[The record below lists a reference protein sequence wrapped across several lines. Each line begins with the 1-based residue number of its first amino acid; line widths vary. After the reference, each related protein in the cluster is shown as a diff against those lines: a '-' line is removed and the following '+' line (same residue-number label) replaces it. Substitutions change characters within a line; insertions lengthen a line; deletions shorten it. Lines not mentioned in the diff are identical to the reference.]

1 VVLSHSSVGPLRSRH
16 RGGAPLACGIGF
28 LRAWRK
34 EERRSLR
41 GQPLPW
47 RRLATGSLVLA
58 SLLAVDGWIRIDGLR
73 ADYTARLQQAKAIL
87 KASSD
92 GIARST
98 FDWAKYDNLYDW
110 FGGQAPNFTAN
121 ELEAT
126 PLFDGGAI
134 FLLFETDG
142 RLRLSYSRRG
152 YNHPTDL
159 ALLAC
164 TQSNLGRLRSL
175 KDLVPLICPGDAAQ
189 PYLGVATWVTNNAST
204 APPRGSLAMLEPLI
218 KPAFG
223 PAYNDPLHWLAQRIP
238 QLSSPQ
244 PAVQR
249 QGGEAPSAPLMD
261 PSFYG
266 PQGTPLA
273 LAQEQLQLPW
283 LRQWLRDLLVGLGF
297 GAGLLG
303 VRAVMLMER
312 RRQLLIRRNIERS
325 SERRFRQ
332 VSRELDLLLTR
343 MGMGPLGPEGEE
355 GVMARLIEGESA
367 QATPLLAAA
376 PMEQKLER
384 LTSRFQRFLERAR
397 NLALLDPLT
406 QLPNRRYFMEQ
417 MQRQVARCRSQ
428 QQGLAI
434 LFVDVDKFKNIN
446 DSYGHAV
453 GDAALVKV
461 ADQLRQITRDQD
473 FLGRYGGDEFA
484 ILIELGGAADSSDPS
499 TRSSLMALARRL
511 ASPFHGAVELEG
523 MQVELT
529 ISVGIALIEPSDADG
544 EAAMRRSDI
553 AMYRAKQ
560 TSGNHIA
567 FFDAKE
573 SDGHLDSYR
582 LYGDLRQAI
591 RDNAFQV
598 VFQPILDRN
607 GQVHAL
613 EALARWTHPVRGPVA
628 PDVFLDLAERYRQIN
643 PLTDHLIQLSLHSF
657 QDWANTHGAL
667 RLSLNLPPSKL
678 ADPQLVEQLDRE
690 LQTHGLPAQRLTI
703 EVTEQSVLQTNAV
716 VSANLRQLRERGV
729 LISLDDFGTGYSS
742 LSLLGTLQPD
752 EVKIDR
758 SFVMAMAADSY
769 ARQIVTL
776 VVDMAQRMGLRVVAE
791 GVEDQGVLE
800 DLLDL
805 GVSHFQGF
813 HFSRPLPSDQL
824 QQCWPAGP
832 SITNDS
838 RAGAIGEDGD

>member
-1 VVLSHSSVGPLRSRH
+1 MD
-16 RGGAPLACGIGF
+16 AIKAN
-28 LRAWRK
+28 
-34 EERRSLR
+34 
-41 GQPLPW
+41 
-47 RRLATGSLVLA
+47 
-58 SLLAVDGWIRIDGLR
+58 
-73 ADYTARLQQAKAIL
+73 YTEKLQQAKAIL
-87 KASSD
+87 QASSD
-92 GIARST
+92 GVARST
-98 FDWAKYDNLYDW
+98 FDWAKYDTLYEW
-110 FGGQAPNFTAN
+110 FGGQAPNFNAN

-126 PLFDGGAI
+126 TLFDGGAI
-134 FLLFETDG
+134 FLFFETDG
-142 RLRLSYSRRG
+142 RLRLSYSLRG
-152 YNHPTDL
+152 YNHPSDL

-164 TQSNLGRLRSL
+164 TQSNLGRLQSL
-175 KDLVPLICPGDAAQ
+175 KDRVQLICQGVAGQ
-189 PYLGVATWVTNNAST
+189 PYLGVATLITNNISS

-223 PAYNDPLHWLAQRIP
+223 PAYNEPLHWLLQRIP
-238 QLSSPQ
+238 QLRAPK
-244 PAVQR
+244 PVDQR
-249 QGGEAPSAPLMD
+249 QGGEATTNPLMA
-261 PSFYG
+261 PNFYG
-266 PQGTPLA
+266 VQGLPLSVA
-273 LAQEQLQLPW
+273 KEQFQLPW
-283 LRQWLRDLLVGLGF
+283 LRQLGRDLLVGLGF

-303 VRAVMLMER
+303 VRTVMLMER
-312 RRQLLIRRNIERS
+312 RRQLLIRRSIERD
-325 SERRFRQ
+325 SERRLRQ
-332 VSRELDLLLTR
+332 ASRDLDLLLTR
-343 MGMGPLGPEGEE
+343 MGMGPLGPEGED
-355 GVMARLIEGESA
+355 GVLARLIEGESA
-367 QATPLLAAA
+367 QAPPLLAAA
-376 PMEQKLER
+376 PVEQKLER
-384 LTSRFQRFLERAR
+384 LTARFQHFLERAR
-397 NLALLDPLT
+397 SLALLDPLT
-406 QLPNRRYFMEQ
+406 QLPNRRYFMEH
-417 MQRQVARCRSQ
+417 MQRQVERCRSEQ
-428 QQGLAI
+428 QCLAI

-453 GDAALVKV
+453 GDAALVMV
-461 ADQLRQITRDQD
+461 ADHLRQITRDQD

-484 ILIELGGAADSSDPS
+484 ILIELDGLADSSDHT
-499 TRSSLMALARRL
+499 TRSSLMDLARRL
-511 ASPFHGAVELEG
+511 SSPFQGAVELEG
-523 MQVELT
+523 MPVELT

-560 TSGNHIA
+560 ISGSHIA

-573 SDGHLDSYR
+573 SDSHLDSYR

-690 LQTHGLPAQRLTI
+690 LQSHGLPAQRLTI

-758 SFVMAMAADSY
+758 SFVMAMDADPY

-791 GVEDQGVLE
+791 GVENQGVLE
-800 DLLDL
+800 QLLDL

-813 HFSRPLPSDQL
+813 HFARPRPSDQL
-824 QQCWPAGP
+824 QQWWPGP
-832 SITNDS
+832 ATVNAS
-838 RAGAIGEDGD
+838 RAGAIGEDRD

>member
-1 VVLSHSSVGPLRSRH
+1 V
-16 RGGAPLACGIGF
+16 IGF
-28 LRAWRK
+28 LLAWQK

-41 GQPLPW
+41 GQALPW
-47 RRLATGSLVLA
+47 RLLATGALVLA
-58 SLLAVDGWIRIDGLR
+58 SLLAVDGWIRMDALR
-73 ADYTARLQQAKAIL
+73 ADYAAKLQQSKAIL
-87 KASSD
+87 KASTD
-92 GIARST
+92 GIERVT
-98 FDWAKYDNLYDW
+98 FDWAKWDSLYVW
-110 FGGQAPNFTAN
+110 YGGTTPGFAATD
-121 ELEAT
+121 LEAT
-126 PLFDGGAI
+126 PLFDGGAL
-134 FLLFETDG
+134 FLFFETDG
-142 RLRLSYSRRG
+142 RPRLSFSRRG
-152 YNHPTDL
+152 YNHPTDQ
-159 ALLAC
+159 ALIAC
-164 TQSNLGRLRSL
+164 TQSNLGRLQSL
-175 KDLVPLICPGDAAQ
+175 KDRVQLICLGAAGQ
-189 PYLGVATWVTNNAST
+189 PYVGVATWISNSAAT

-223 PAYNDPLHWLAQRIP
+223 PAYNEPLQWLLHRIP
-238 QLSSPQ
+238 QLTTPL
-244 PAVQR
+244 PAAQR
-249 QGGEAPSAPLMD
+249 RGAEASTAPLMA
-261 PSFYG
+261 PNFYG
-266 PQGTPLA
+266 PQGKPLA
-273 LAQEQLQLPW
+273 LAQEQWQLPW
-283 LRQWLRDLLVGLGF
+283 LRQWLQDLLVGLGF

-312 RRQLLIRRNIERS
+312 RRQLLIRRSIERS
-325 SERRFRQ
+325 SERRLRQ
-332 VSRELDLLLTR
+332 ASHELDLLLAR
-343 MGMGPLGPEGEE
+343 MGMGPAGPEGEE
-355 GVMARLIEGESA
+355 GVMARLIEGETA

-406 QLPNRRYFMEQ
+406 QLPNRRYFIEQ
-417 MQRQVARCRSQ
+417 MQRQVERCRSQ
-428 QQGLAI
+428 QQRLAI

-453 GDAALVKV
+453 GDAALVMV

-484 ILIELGGAADSSDPS
+484 ILIELGSLADSSDRA
-499 TRSSLMALARRL
+499 TRTSLMDLARRL

-523 MQVELT
+523 MKVELS

-560 TSGNHIA
+560 NSSSHIA
-567 FFDAKE
+567 FFDTKE

-613 EALARWTHPVRGPVA
+613 EALARWTHLVRGPVA

-643 PLTDHLIQLSLHSF
+643 PLTDHLIKLSLHNF
-657 QDWANTHGAL
+657 QDWANTHAAL

-703 EVTEQSVLQTNAV
+703 EITERSVLQTNAV

-758 SFVMAMAADSY
+758 SFVMAMAADPY
-769 ARQIVTL
+769 ARQIVNL
-776 VVDMAQRMGLRVVAE
+776 VVDMALRMGLRVVAE

-800 DLLDL
+800 QLLDL

-824 QQCWPAGP
+824 QQWWPGP
-832 SITNDS
+832 AIANGS
-838 RAGAIGEDGD
+838 RGRAIGQDGG

>member
-1 VVLSHSSVGPLRSRH
+1 MD
-16 RGGAPLACGIGF
+16 A
-28 LRAWRK
+28 
-34 EERRSLR
+34 
-41 GQPLPW
+41 
-47 RRLATGSLVLA
+47 
-58 SLLAVDGWIRIDGLR
+58 LR
-73 ADYTARLQQAKAIL
+73 ADHTARLQQAKAIL
-87 KASSD
+87 QTSAD

-98 FDWAKYDNLYDW
+98 FDWAKWDSLYAW
-110 FGGQAPNFTAN
+110 FGGQEPSFAATD
-121 ELEAT
+121 LEAT
-126 PLFDGGAI
+126 PLFDGGAR
-134 FLLFETDG
+134 FLFFESDG
-142 RLRLSYSRRG
+142 SPRLSYGSRG
-152 YNHPTDL
+152 YNHPSDR
-159 ALLAC
+159 ALMAC

-175 KDLVPLICPGDAAQ
+175 KDRVQLICLGGSGEPYVGVVTWITNSDA
-189 PYLGVATWVTNNAST
+189 T

-218 KPAFG
+218 QPAFG
-223 PAYNDPLHWLAQRIP
+223 AAYNEPLRWLLRRIP

-244 PAVQR
+244 PAAQR
-249 QGGEAPSAPLMD
+249 QGGEGPTTPLMA
-261 PSFYG
+261 PNFYG
-266 PQGTPLA
+266 PQGAPLA
-273 LAQEQLQLPW
+273 LVEEQLQLPW

-312 RRQLLIRRNIERS
+312 RRQLLIRRCIERD
-325 SERRFRQ
+325 SERRLRQ
-332 VSRELDLLLTR
+332 ASRDLDLLLKR
-343 MGMGPLGPEGEE
+343 MGMGPLGLEGED
-355 GVMARLIEGESA
+355 GVMVRLIEGESA
-367 QATPLLAAA
+367 QATRLLAAA

-384 LTSRFQRFLERAR
+384 LTARFQHFLERAR

-406 QLPNRRYFMEQ
+406 QLPNRRYFMEH
-417 MQRQVARCRSQ
+417 MQRQVERCRNQ
-428 QQGLAI
+428 QQRLAI

-453 GDAALVKV
+453 GDAALVMV
-461 ADQLRQITRDQD
+461 ADHLRQLTGDQD

-484 ILIELGGAADSSDPS
+484 ILIELGGLADASDRASRS
-499 TRSSLMALARRL
+499 TLLEFARRL

-523 MQVELT
+523 MAVELT
-529 ISVGIALIEPSDADG
+529 ISVGIALIDPSDADG

-560 TSGNHIA
+560 TSGSHIA
-567 FFDAKE
+567 FFDAKD

-607 GQVHAL
+607 GQVQAL
-613 EALARWTHPVRGPVA
+613 EALARWTHPERGSVA
-628 PDVFLDLAERYRQIN
+628 PDVFLDLAERYRQMN
-643 PLTDHLIQLSLHSF
+643 ALTDHLINLSLHNF
-657 QDWANTHGAL
+657 KDWAHTHGAL

-690 LQTHGLPAQRLTI
+690 LQAHGLPAQRLTI
-703 EVTEQSVLQTNAV
+703 EITERSVLQTNAL

-758 SFVMAMAADSY
+758 SFVMAMDADPY

-776 VVDMAQRMGLRVVAE
+776 VVDMALRMGLRVVAE
-791 GVEDQGVLE
+791 GVEDQGVL
-800 DLLDL
+800 DQLLDL

-813 HFSRPLPSDQL
+813 HFSRPLPSAQL
-824 QQCWPAGP
+824 QQWWPGP
-832 SITNDS
+832 SIANGS